1 MVGMMVGKKYSR
13 NIAKRNPKLMQS
25 LHGAA
30 TRVENELFLADFD
43 QRARSKAVETRRR
56 RAAAEKSYAKSIVR
70 GFRHIL
76 LLLL

>member
-1 MVGMMVGKKYSR
+1 MMVGKKHSR
-13 NIAKRNPKLMQS
+13 NIAKRN
-25 LHGAA
+25 GAS
-30 TRVENELFLADFD
+30 TRVENEFFLAGFD

-76 LLLL
+76 LLL